1 MKTYKEELREFVE
14 IYEYIDDMEKTLL
27 YGDSKIDK
35 DEAYQM
41 LYDKAFSDEVNGRL
55 QKIFPF
61 DWFDI
66 DASYAEDYNGWKHGL
81 EDAVEKVKSI
91 LKS

>member
-1 MKTYKEELREFVE
+1 MKTYKEELKEFVE

-66 DASYAEDYNGWKHGL
+66 DASYAEDYNGWKRGL

-91 LKS
+91 LNS